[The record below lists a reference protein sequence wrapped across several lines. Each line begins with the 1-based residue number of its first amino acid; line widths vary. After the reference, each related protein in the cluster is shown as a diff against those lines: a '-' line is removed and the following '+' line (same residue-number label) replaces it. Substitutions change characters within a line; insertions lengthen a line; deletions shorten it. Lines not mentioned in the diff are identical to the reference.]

1 MSSIKKSK
9 KDLRKVM
16 NFRIRLFGVGITLL
30 FAIVIISLSIVIF
43 IHGEEYSQ
51 SAYKNQTK
59 NQIISPKRG
68 TIYDCNGE
76 ILAMSVSVDTVSIN
90 PGNVKYS
97 NDKEVESE
105 VLAKKFSELFEDLSY
120 EDALTKVNSSS
131 SIVIIARKVDGDKIN
146 ELKNWM
152 QENKITTGINIDEDT
167 KRNYPYNDLASNL
180 LGFCGTDNTGIT
192 GIEERW
198 NDTLTGT
205 VGKIVAAKDNNGD
218 IISDDT
224 EQYVEEENGRNL
236 YLTIDTNIQG
246 IAERNLEEACVSNNA
261 LDGGNVIIMNPQ
273 NGDIL
278 AMATYPDYN
287 LNEPFNVEAT
297 GLVDTWE
304 TLTTEEKN
312 SAYTALWS
320 NRAVSSTYEP
330 GSTFK
335 VLVAAAGI
343 EENLVETDTNSEFLC
358 TGSYTVADRVI
369 SCWRKEPHGHQNL
382 RQALQNSCNPA
393 FMQLGQRIGPTLL
406 YKYFEAF
413 NLFGKV
419 GDDIAKAYNGVFFNS
434 EEIGPAELATMS
446 FGQRIEISPLQ
457 LITAVSAISN
467 DGILVKPRIVSKI
480 ENSDTGSVET
490 VDVEEI
496 RQVVSKET
504 AEKVKNMMRSVVTDG
519 TGKSAAVD
527 GYAIGGKSGTSEPR
541 ENYEEEGY
549 VASFIAISPIENT
562 QVVVLV
568 TIYGVKGEVHQ
579 GGQVAGP
586 VAKNILTE
594 ILPYLGV
601 TGEN

>member
-1 MSSIKKSK
+1 MRDIKKSK
-9 KDLRKVM
+9 KDQRKIM
-16 NFRIRLFGVGITLL
+16 NFKIKVFGIGMILL
-30 FAIVIISLSIVIF
+30 FAIVTISLSIIIF
-43 IHGEEYSQ
+43 VHGEEYSQ
-51 SAYKNQTK
+51 AAYKNQTK

-76 ILAMSVSVDTVSIN
+76 ILAMSVAVDTVSIN
-90 PGNVKYS
+90 TGKVKYS
-97 NDKEVESE
+97 NDKKVEPE
-105 VLAKKFSELFEDLSY
+105 VLAKKFSELFEMSFD
-120 EDALTKVNSSS
+120 EAFEKVNSKN
-131 SIVIIARKVDGDKIN
+131 SISIIARKVEKNKID
-146 ELKNWM
+146 ELKQWM

-167 KRNYPYNDLASNL
+167 KRSYPYNDLASNL
-180 LGFCGTDNTGIT
+180 LGFCGTDNTGIS

-205 VGKIVAAKDNNGD
+205 VGKIVTAKDNNGQ
-218 IISDDT
+218 IISDEA
-224 EQYVEEENGRNL
+224 EQYVKEENGRNL
-236 YLTIDTNIQG
+236 YLTIDTNIQA
-246 IAERNLEEACVSNNA
+246 IAEKYLEEACVQNNA
-261 LDGGNVIIMNPQ
+261 VKGGNVIIMNPQ

-287 LNEPFNVEAT
+287 LNDPFNVEAT
-297 GLVDTWE
+297 GLTDTWD
-304 TLTTEEKN
+304 TLTTQEKN
-312 SAYTALWS
+312 SAYTALWA

-358 TGSYTVADRVI
+358 TGSYEVADRI
-369 SCWRKEPHGHQNL
+369 IKCWRKEPHGHQNL

-419 GDDIAKAYNGVFFNS
+419 GDDIAKTYNGVFFES

-457 LITAVSAISN
+457 LVTAVSAIAN
-467 DGILVKPRIVSKI
+467 DGVLVKPRIVSKI
-480 ENSDTGSVET
+480 ENADTKSVET
-490 VDVEEI
+490 VEVEEI

-504 AEKVKNMMRSVVTDG
+504 AEKVKNMMGSVVTDG
-519 TGKSAAVD
+519 TGKSAAVE

-562 QVVVLV
+562 QVVVLT
-568 TIYGVKGEVHQ
+568 TIYGVHGAVHQ

-586 VAKNILTE
+586 VAKNILTQ